1 MPKYSSIFLVA
12 VAGMLS
18 VPTYAA
24 SDEEMLSRMSVKQR
38 LERLERIVGSDAMV
52 EQSQQ
57 LEALRQEVSM
67 LRELLEEKEY
77 ELDLVSQRQR
87 SLYTDIDRRLNNLEG
102 GASRTVVAAPVPPPS
117 SSGTAPGAAP
127 GSAPVAAVQDKDG
140 SQQYS
145 AAFELLKQGEYKKS
159 IVAFEAFLSS
169 YPQSKYADN
178 AQYWLGEANYVSRDY
193 KKALDGFQT
202 LIAKYPESSKIP
214 GARLKIGYTYYELQ
228 NWSAAKEALTQAAK
242 LYPDTT
248 VAAKANERLAR
259 IAREGH

>member
-1 MPKYSSIFLVA
+1 MAKYSSIFLVA

-18 VPTYAA
+18 VSTYAA
-24 SDEEMLSRMSVKQR
+24 NDEEMLSRMSVKER
-38 LERLERIVGSDAMV
+38 LERLERIVSSDVML

-57 LEALRQEVSM
+57 LEVLKQEVSM

-102 GASRTVVAAPVPPPS
+102 GTSRTVVAAPVPPPGS
-117 SSGTAPGAAP
+117 SAAATGA
-127 GSAPVAAVQDKDG
+127 APVAAVQDKDG

-159 IVAFEAFLSS
+159 IAAFEAFLSG

-178 AQYWLGEANYVSRDY
+178 AQYWLGEANYVSREY

-248 VAAKANERLAR
+248 VATKANERLER

>member
-1 MPKYSSIFLVA
+1 MHKYSSIFMLA

-18 VPTYAA
+18 VSTYAS

-57 LEALRQEVSM
+57 LESLKQEVSM
-67 LRELLEEKEY
+67 LREMLEEKEY

-102 GASRTVVAAPVPPPS
+102 GASRNVVAAPVPPPS
-117 SSGTAPGAAP
+117 SSGVAPGTAAP
-127 GSAPVAAVQDKDG
+127 VTAVQDKDG

-159 IVAFEAFLSS
+159 IAAFETFLSS

-178 AQYWLGEANYVSRDY
+178 AQYWLGEANYVSREY

-202 LIAKYPESSKIP
+202 LIARYPESSKIP

-228 NWSAAKEALTQAAK
+228 NWSAAKEALAQAAK

>member
-1 MPKYSSIFLVA
+1 MPKYSSILLVA

-18 VPTYAA
+18 VSTFAA
-24 SDEEMLSRMSVKQR
+24 SDEEMLSRMSVKER

-52 EQSQQ
+52 EQAQQ
-57 LEALRQEVSM
+57 LEALKQEVSM

-117 SSGTAPGAAP
+117 SSAATAGA
-127 GSAPVAAVQDKDG
+127 APVAAVQDKDG

-159 IVAFEAFLSS
+159 IAAFEAFLSS

-178 AQYWLGEANYVSRDY
+178 AQYWLGEANYVSREY

-202 LIAKYPESSKIP
+202 LIARYPESSKIP

-248 VAAKANERLAR
+248 VAAKANERLDR